1 MKKVAIIG
9 AGISGLFI
17 ANLFKRNKKYQ
28 VNIFERNSLIN
39 SKEGYGIQ
47 LSVNSIKLL
56 NKIQFDKLEN
66 SEKFNPDKINF
77 YSVKNSNKICELN
90 ISDFNTEN
98 CKYTTLKRSSLIN
111 FLKKDLEKEIK
122 FDHTISKIE
131 QQDQIVK
138 ISFENNEI
146 YEFDYLIISDGVFSK
161 SKNLLSKNQIEP
173 KFNDTLA
180 IRGIIPSSSNIADK
194 KNISLFL
201 GPNFHYV
208 IYPVSPNGDLNFIAV
223 MKFKLSRNEQKDFSL
238 FKDDN
243 YIRKILEK
251 VPHLNKKFFESIND
265 LKIYPVFVSHDF
277 FEVNNNNI
285 HLIGDAFFAFSPS
298 FAQGASQSIEGAY
311 ELFEN
316 IENNTESNFFRKRVD
331 KIKMVNNRS
340 KFNQFAFHLSNPL
353 TTLLRNI
360 FLKRLVRNKK
370 FLESYLGKIYKIIY
384 KFYRYNFL
392 KTFYF

>member
-1 MKKVAIIG
+1 MKKIAIIG

-17 ANLFKRNKKYQ
+17 ANLFKKKLDYQ
-28 VNIFERNSLIN
+28 VAIYEKKNSIN
-39 SKEGYGIQ
+39 LEEGYGIQ

-56 NKIQFDKLEN
+56 NEIQFDKLEN
-66 SEKFNPDKINF
+66 NKKFNPDKINF

-122 FDHTISKIE
+122 FDYTISKIE

-138 ISFENNEI
+138 ITFENNEI

-180 IRGIIPSSSNIADK
+180 IRGIIPSSSNMADK

-201 GPNFHYV
+201 GSNFHYV
-208 IYPVSPNGDLNFIAV
+208 IYPVSPDGDLNFIAV
-223 MKFKLSRNEQKDFSL
+223 MKYNLSDDEQKDFSL

-243 YIRKILEK
+243 FIKKILEK
-251 VPHLNKKFFESIND
+251 VPHLNKEFFDSIND
-265 LKIYPVFVSHDF
+265 LKIYPIFVSNDF

-316 IENNTESNFFRKRVD
+316 IENNTESNFFRNRVD

-353 TTLLRNI
+353 TTFLRNI
-360 FLKRLVRNKK
+360 FLKRLVKNKK
-370 FLESYLGKIYKIIY
+370 FLEGYLGIIY
-384 KFYRYNFL
+384 KN
-392 KTFYF
+392 

>member
-1 MKKVAIIG
+1 MKKVAVIG

-17 ANLFKRNKKYQ
+17 ANLFKRNEKYQ
-28 VNIFERNSLIN
+28 VTIFERNSLIDL
-39 SKEGYGIQ
+39 KEGYGIQ

-66 SEKFNPDKINF
+66 NKKFNPDKINF

-98 CKYTTLKRSSLIN
+98 CKYTTLKRSSLID
-111 FLKKDLEKEIK
+111 FLKKDIEKEIK
-122 FDHTISKIE
+122 FNHTISTIE

-138 ISFENNEI
+138 IAFENNEA

-161 SKNLLSKNQIEP
+161 SKNLLSKNKIQP
-173 KFNDTLA
+173 KYDDTLA

-201 GPNFHYV
+201 GSNFHYV
-208 IYPVSPNGDLNFIAV
+208 IYPVSPDGDLNFIAV
-223 MKFKLSRNEQKDFSL
+223 MKYKLSEDEQKDFSL

-243 YIRKILEK
+243 FIKKILEK
-251 VPHLNKKFFESIND
+251 VPQLSMEFFDNIND

-277 FEVNNNNI
+277 FEFNNNNI
-285 HLIGDAFFAFSPS
+285 HLVGDAFFAFSPS

-316 IENNTESNFFRKRVD
+316 IENSTESNFFKNRVN
-331 KIKMVNNRS
+331 KTKMVNNRS
-340 KFNQFAFHLSNPL
+340 KLNQFAFHLSNPL
-353 TTLLRNI
+353 TTFLRNI
-360 FLKRLVRNKK
+360 FLKRLVKNKK
-370 FLESYLGKIYKIIY
+370 FLEGYLGKIYK
-384 KFYRYNFL
+384 N
-392 KTFYF
+392 

>member
-1 MKKVAIIG
+1 MKKVAVIG

-17 ANLFKRNKKYQ
+17 ANLFKRNEKYQ
-28 VNIFERNSLIN
+28 VTIFERNSLIDL
-39 SKEGYGIQ
+39 KEGYGIQ

-66 SEKFNPDKINF
+66 NKKFNPDKINF

-98 CKYTTLKRSSLIN
+98 CKYTTLKRSSLID

-122 FDHTISKIE
+122 FNHTISTIE

-138 ISFENNEI
+138 IAFENNEA

-161 SKNLLSKNQIEP
+161 SKNLLSKNKIQP
-173 KFNDTLA
+173 KYDDTLA

-201 GPNFHYV
+201 GSNFHYV
-208 IYPVSPNGDLNFIAV
+208 IYPVSPDGDLNFIAV
-223 MKFKLSRNEQKDFSL
+223 MKYKLSEDEQKDFSL

-243 YIRKILEK
+243 FIKKILEK
-251 VPHLNKKFFESIND
+251 VPQLSMEFFDNIND

-277 FEVNNNNI
+277 FEFNNNNI
-285 HLIGDAFFAFSPS
+285 HLVGDAFFAFSPS

-316 IENNTESNFFRKRVD
+316 IENNTKSNFFRNRVD

-353 TTLLRNI
+353 TTFLRNI
-360 FLKRLVRNKK
+360 FLKRLVKNKK
-370 FLESYLGKIYKIIY
+370 FLEGYLGKIYK
-384 KFYRYNFL
+384 N
-392 KTFYF
+392 

>member
-1 MKKVAIIG
+1 MKKVAVIG

-17 ANLFKRNKKYQ
+17 ANLFKRNEKYQ
-28 VNIFERNSLIN
+28 VTIFERNSLIDL
-39 SKEGYGIQ
+39 KEGYGIQ

-66 SEKFNPDKINF
+66 NKKFNPDKINF

-98 CKYTTLKRSSLIN
+98 CKYTTLKRSSLID
-111 FLKKDLEKEIK
+111 FLKKDIEKEIK
-122 FDHTISKIE
+122 FNHTISTIE

-138 ISFENNEI
+138 IAFENNEA

-161 SKNLLSKNQIEP
+161 SKNLLSKNKIQP
-173 KFNDTLA
+173 KYDDTLA

-201 GPNFHYV
+201 GSNFHYV
-208 IYPVSPNGDLNFIAV
+208 IYPVSPDGDLNFIAV
-223 MKFKLSRNEQKDFSL
+223 MKYKLSEDEQKDFSL

-243 YIRKILEK
+243 FIKKILEK
-251 VPHLNKKFFESIND
+251 VPQLSKEFFDNIND

-277 FEVNNNNI
+277 FEFNNNNI
-285 HLIGDAFFAFSPS
+285 HLVGDAFFAFSPS

-316 IENNTESNFFRKRVD
+316 IENNTKSNFFRNRVD

-360 FLKRLVRNKK
+360 FLKRLVKNKK
-370 FLESYLGKIYKIIY
+370 FLEGYLGKIYK
-384 KFYRYNFL
+384 N
-392 KTFYF
+392 

>member
-1 MKKVAIIG
+1 MKKVAVIG

-17 ANLFKRNKKYQ
+17 ANLFKRDKKYQ
-28 VNIFERNSLIN
+28 VTIFERNSLIDL
-39 SKEGYGIQ
+39 KAGYGIQ

-56 NKIQFDKLEN
+56 NEIQFDKLEN
-66 SEKFNPDKINF
+66 NEKFNPDKINF

-98 CKYTTLKRSSLIN
+98 CKYTTLKRSSLID
-111 FLKKDLEKEIK
+111 FLKKDIEKEIK
-122 FDHTISKIE
+122 FNHTISTIE

-138 ISFENNEI
+138 IALENNEA

-161 SKNLLSKNQIEP
+161 SKNLLSKNQIQP
-173 KFNDTLA
+173 KYDDTLA

-194 KNISLFL
+194 KNISFFL
-201 GPNFHYV
+201 GSNFHYV
-208 IYPVSPNGDLNFIAV
+208 IYPVSPDGDLNFIAV
-223 MKFKLSRNEQKDFSL
+223 MKYKLSEDEQKDFSL

-243 YIRKILEK
+243 FIKKILEK
-251 VPHLNKKFFESIND
+251 VPQLSMEFFDNIND

-277 FEVNNNNI
+277 FEFNNNNI
-285 HLIGDAFFAFSPS
+285 HLVGDAFFAFSPS

-316 IENNTESNFFRKRVD
+316 IENNTKSNFFRNRVD

-353 TTLLRNI
+353 TTFLRNI
-360 FLKRLVRNKK
+360 FLKRLVKNKK
-370 FLESYLGKIYKIIY
+370 FLEGYLGKIYK
-384 KFYRYNFL
+384 N
-392 KTFYF
+392 

>member
-28 VNIFERNSLIN
+28 VNIFERNTLIN
-39 SKEGYGIQ
+39 LKEGYGIQ

-77 YSVKNSNKICELN
+77 YSAKGSNKICELN

-161 SKNLLSKNQIEP
+161 SKNLLSKNQIKP

-180 IRGIIPSSSNIADK
+180 IRGIIPSSLNTADK

-201 GPNFHYV
+201 GSNFHYV

-223 MKFKLSRNEQKDFSL
+223 MKFKLSIDEQKDFSL

-243 YIRKILEK
+243 FIRKILEK
-251 VPHLNKKFFESIND
+251 VPHLNKEFFDSVND

-285 HLIGDAFFAFSPS
+285 HIIGDAFFAFSPS

-316 IENNTESNFFRKRVD
+316 IENNTESNFFRNRVD

-360 FLKRLVRNKK
+360 FLKRLVKNKK
-370 FLESYLGKIYKIIY
+370 FLEGYLGKIYK
-384 KFYRYNFL
+384 N
-392 KTFYF
+392 

>member
-1 MKKVAIIG
+1 MKKVAVIG

-28 VNIFERNSLIN
+28 VTIFERNSLIN
-39 SKEGYGIQ
+39 LREGYGIQ

-66 SEKFNPDKINF
+66 TEKFNPDKINF
-77 YSVKNSNKICELN
+77 YSVKNFSKICELN

-122 FDHTISKIE
+122 FNHTISKIE

-138 ISFENNEI
+138 ITFENNEI
-146 YEFDYLIISDGVFSK
+146 YGFDYLIISDGVFSK
-161 SKNLLSKNQIEP
+161 SKKLLSKNQIKP

-180 IRGIIPSSSNIADK
+180 IRGILPNSLNVADK
-194 KNISLFL
+194 ENISLFL
-201 GPNFHYV
+201 GSNFHYV
-208 IYPVSPNGDLNFIAV
+208 IYPVSPNDDLNFIGL
-223 MKFKLSRNEQKDFSL
+223 MKIKLSEDEQKDYSL
-238 FKDDN
+238 FNDDIFIN
-243 YIRKILEK
+243 KILNK
-251 VPHLNKKFFESIND
+251 VPQVDREFFNNIRD
-265 LKIYPVFVSHDF
+265 LKIYPVFISHDF
-277 FEVNNNNI
+277 FKVKNNNI
-285 HLIGDAFFAFSPS
+285 HLIGDAFFAFPPS

-316 IENNTESNFFRKRVD
+316 IENNTENNFFKNRVN
-331 KIKMVNNRS
+331 KTKMVNNRS

-353 TTLLRNI
+353 TTLLRNF
-360 FLKRLVRNKK
+360 FLKRLVKNKN
-370 FLESYLGKIYKIIY
+370 FLESYLGKIYK
-384 KFYRYNFL
+384 N
-392 KTFYF
+392 

>member
-1 MKKVAIIG
+1 MKKVAVIG

-17 ANLFKRNKKYQ
+17 ANLFKRNEKYQ
-28 VNIFERNSLIN
+28 VTIFERNSLIDL
-39 SKEGYGIQ
+39 KEGYGIQ

-66 SEKFNPDKINF
+66 NKKFNPDKINF

-98 CKYTTLKRSSLIN
+98 CKYTTLKRSSLID
-111 FLKKDLEKEIK
+111 FLKKDIEKEIK
-122 FDHTISKIE
+122 FNHTISTIE

-138 ISFENNEI
+138 IAFENNEA

-161 SKNLLSKNQIEP
+161 SKNLLSKNKIQP
-173 KFNDTLA
+173 KYDDTLA

-201 GPNFHYV
+201 GSNFHYV
-208 IYPVSPNGDLNFIAV
+208 IYPVSPDGDLNFIAV
-223 MKFKLSRNEQKDFSL
+223 MKYKLSEDEQKDFSL

-243 YIRKILEK
+243 FIKKILEK
-251 VPHLNKKFFESIND
+251 VPQLSMEFFDNIND

-277 FEVNNNNI
+277 FEFNNNNI
-285 HLIGDAFFAFSPS
+285 HLVGDAFFAFSPS

-316 IENNTESNFFRKRVD
+316 IENNTKSNFFRNRVD

-360 FLKRLVRNKK
+360 FLKRLVKNKK
-370 FLESYLGKIYKIIY
+370 FLESYLGKIYK
-384 KFYRYNFL
+384 N
-392 KTFYF
+392 

>member
-1 MKKVAIIG
+1 MKKVAVIG

-17 ANLFKRNKKYQ
+17 ANLFKRNEKYQ
-28 VNIFERNSLIN
+28 VTIFERNSLIDL
-39 SKEGYGIQ
+39 KEGYGIQ

-66 SEKFNPDKINF
+66 NKKFNPDKINF

-98 CKYTTLKRSSLIN
+98 CKYTTLKRSSLID
-111 FLKKDLEKEIK
+111 FLKKDIEKEIK
-122 FDHTISKIE
+122 FNHTISTIE

-138 ISFENNEI
+138 IAFENNEA

-161 SKNLLSKNQIEP
+161 SKNLLSKNKIQP
-173 KFNDTLA
+173 KYDDTLA

-201 GPNFHYV
+201 GSNFHYV
-208 IYPVSPNGDLNFIAV
+208 IYPVSPDGDLNFIAV
-223 MKFKLSRNEQKDFSL
+223 MKYKLSEDEQTDFSL

-243 YIRKILEK
+243 FIKKILEK
-251 VPHLNKKFFESIND
+251 VPQLSMEFFDNIND
-265 LKIYPVFVSHDF
+265 LKICPVFVSHDF
-277 FEVNNNNI
+277 FEFNNNNI
-285 HLIGDAFFAFSPS
+285 HLVGDAFFAFSPS

-316 IENNTESNFFRKRVD
+316 IENNTESNFFKNRVN
-331 KIKMVNNRS
+331 KTKMVNNRS

-360 FLKRLVRNKK
+360 FLKRLVKNKK
-370 FLESYLGKIYKIIY
+370 FLEGYLGKIYK
-384 KFYRYNFL
+384 N
-392 KTFYF
+392 

>member
-1 MKKVAIIG
+1 MKKVAVIG

-28 VNIFERNSLIN
+28 VTIFERNRLIN
-39 SKEGYGIQ
+39 LNEGYGIQ

-66 SEKFNPDKINF
+66 NEKFNPDKINF
-77 YSVKNSNKICELN
+77 YSVKNSTKICELN

-111 FLKKDLEKEIK
+111 FLKKNLEKEIK

-131 QQDQIVK
+131 QQNNIVK
-138 ISFENNEI
+138 ITFENNEI
-146 YEFDYLIISDGVFSK
+146 YEFDYLIISDGVFSN
-161 SKNLLSKNQIEP
+161 SKNLLSKNRIKP

-201 GPNFHYV
+201 GSNFHYV
-208 IYPVSPNGDLNFIAV
+208 IYPVSHNGDLNFIAV
-223 MKFKLSRNEQKDFSL
+223 MKFKLSEDEQKDYSL
-238 FKDDN
+238 FDDDIFIN
-243 YIRKILEK
+243 KILEK
-251 VPHLNKKFFESIND
+251 VPHKNKKFFDDIKD
-265 LKIYPVFVSHDF
+265 LKIYPVFISRDF
-277 FEVNNNNI
+277 FKVKSNNI
-285 HLIGDAFFAFSPS
+285 HLIGDAFFAFPPS

-316 IENNTESNFFRKRVD
+316 IENNTESNFFSNRVN
-331 KIKMVNNRS
+331 KTKMVSNRS
-340 KFNQFAFHLSNPL
+340 KFNQFTFHLSNPL
-353 TTLLRNI
+353 NIFVRNI
-360 FLKRLVRNKK
+360 FLKRLVKNKK
-370 FLESYLGKIYKIIY
+370 FLESYLGTIYK
-384 KFYRYNFL
+384 N
-392 KTFYF
+392 